1 MCLAKVSHRK
11 EENMYC
17 ISISHKTTPV
27 HIRELFAFSKQEQ
40 IEFGQQIM
48 INEEITGCVIVSTC
62 NRSDIY
68 FTGEKKAINIMEKV
82 VCQYKNISLV
92 QNLKYFNV
100 FCDESAIRHLFRV
113 AIGLDSMVIGED
125 EILRQV
131 KESYQLALENRF
143 TNQELN
149 IAFQGAVSS
158 SKMIKTNT
166 NISNIPVSI
175 GTLTANCVVDFLKQN
190 NCCNVLIV
198 GITGQMGN
206 IVAKNLSVKG
216 DLNIIGISRKHNA
229 ANDLF
234 ENYSNI
240 EVVAYKDR
248 YQFLERSDV
257 IVSMTTSP
265 HYTFTYNE
273 VSEALKD
280 NKKNKLFIDLAVPG
294 DIDKEI
300 AISKHCEIL
309 DIDYFEKASKKNNL
323 TKLKELDKVELIL
336 DSRID
341 ETLKD
346 IYVQKFQPI
355 MDAVNNTAQTKGFN
369 YLFYHLKDSLNSEQ
383 LKAVLQAL
391 RNIEKGDK

>member
-1 MCLAKVSHRK
+1 
-11 EENMYC
+11 MYC

-27 HIRELFAFSKQEQ
+27 HIRELFAFSKEEQ
-40 IEFGQQIM
+40 MEFGKQIM
-48 INEEITGCVIVSTC
+48 MHEEITGNVIVSTC

-68 FTGEKKAINIMEKV
+68 FSGEKNAINIMEKA

-92 QNLKYFNV
+92 KNLKYLNV
-100 FCDESAIRHLFRV
+100 FCDEGAIRHLFRV
-113 AIGLDSMVIGED
+113 ASGLDSMVLGED

-131 KESYQLALENRF
+131 KEAYQLALENRF

-149 IAFQGAVSS
+149 IAFQGAVSG
-158 SKMIKTNT
+158 SKLVKTDT

-190 NCCNVLIV
+190 NVCNVLIV

-206 IVAKNLSVKG
+206 IVAKNLSSKG

-234 ENYSNI
+234 VNYDNI

-248 YQFLERSDV
+248 YRFLEQSDV

-265 HYTFTYNE
+265 HYTFTYQE
-273 VSEALKD
+273 VSEALK
-280 NKKNKLFIDLAVPG
+280 NNSKNRLFIDLAVPG

-300 AISKHCEIL
+300 ATMKQCEVL
-309 DIDYFEKASKKNNL
+309 DIDYFQKASKENNL
-323 TKLKELDKVELIL
+323 EKLKELDKVELIL

-341 ETLKD
+341 ETLKN
-346 IYVQKFQPI
+346 IYVQKFQPEMQALLNI
-355 MDAVNNTAQTKGFN
+355 AERRGFD

-383 LKAVLQAL
+383 LKAVLEAFS
-391 RNIEKGDK
+391 NIEKGEN

>member
-48 INEEITGCVIVSTC
+48 INEEITGCVFVSTC

-300 AISKHCEIL
+300 ATSKHCEIL
-309 DIDYFEKASKKNNL
+309 DIDYFEKASKNNNL

>member
-1 MCLAKVSHRK
+1 MGCA
-11 EENMYC
+11 EECAGMGTCMYC
-17 ISISHKTTPV
+17 ISISHKITPV

-40 IEFGQQIM
+40 IEFGKQIM
-48 INEEITGCVIVSTC
+48 EHEDITGHVIVSTC

-68 FTGEKKAINIMEKV
+68 FSGEKKTINIMEKA

-92 QNLKYFNV
+92 QNLKYLNV
-100 FCDESAIRHLFRV
+100 YNDEGAIRHLFRV
-113 AIGLDSMVIGED
+113 VSGLDSMVIGED

-131 KESYQLALENRF
+131 KEAYQLALENKF

-149 IAFQGAVSS
+149 IAFQEAISS
-158 SKMIKTNT
+158 AKLVKTDT

-190 NCCNVLIV
+190 NGCNVLIV

-206 IVAKNLSVKG
+206 IVAKNLSSKG

-234 ENYSNI
+234 MNYNNI
-240 EVVAYKDR
+240 EVVAYQDR
-248 YQFLERSDV
+248 YQYLEQSDV

-265 HYTFTYNE
+265 HYTFTYHE
-273 VSEALKD
+273 VSQTLKD
-280 NKKNKLFIDLAVPG
+280 NLKKKLFVDLAVPG

-300 AISKHCEIL
+300 AKIEQCEIL
-309 DIDYFEKASKKNNL
+309 DIDYFQKASKENNL

-341 ETLKD
+341 ETLKN

-355 MDAVNNTAQTKGFN
+355 VEEVISTVQAKGFK

-383 LKAVLQAL
+383 LKAVLEAL
-391 RNIEKGDK
+391 KDIEKGDK